1 MKASSTIEEVTIES
15 LKEMSKGGHIDNDLI
30 LFDDIASVPFPYG
43 PRRMGCLLL
52 ALCLKGKAQYS
63 VNTEKHEV
71 EQNHIIIINEGQ
83 VTDDFLLSRD
93 CNGIAL
99 LISTSFFREII
110 KNVHEL
116 SSLLLFSR
124 NHPVWKLTPNETK
137 TIVEYFRLLKAK
149 VNDKEHHFRKD
160 TVRLLLTTMI
170 YDLSNAIYKVQ
181 QTTNEK
187 KQTRAEHIFTEF
199 TALYHAQIPVGSHQ
213 TGQPSHTERVDR
225 QLRNT
230 GNPRVAE
237 ELNKKYQGDSSGT
250 AFPQPVVSGEILQG
264 TCGL

>member
-149 VNDKEHHFRKD
+149 VNDKEHHFRK
-160 TVRLLLTTMI
+160 I
-170 YDLSNAIYKVQ
+170 LS
-181 QTTNEK
+181 
-187 KQTRAEHIFTEF
+187 
-199 TALYHAQIPVGSHQ
+199 G
-213 TGQPSHTERVDR
+213 
-225 QLRNT
+225 
-230 GNPRVAE
+230 
-237 ELNKKYQGDSSGT
+237 
-250 AFPQPVVSGEILQG
+250 
-264 TCGL
+264 CC